1 MFDPPKVD
9 CKTIR
14 RNGFASYAATRSE
27 VLPDLSIIAE
37 AGVPGA
43 GAGTWCG
50 MLAPTA
56 VPVMTKLNAETVK
69 ASGLPDVRE
78 RLGTRGVEVIGGT
91 SKQFTA
97 EIESDIL

>member
-1 MFDPPKVD
+1 MFDPPKVN

-69 ASGLPDVRE
+69 ASGLPDVRK